1 VIVESRHPAGDADRP
16 IVAIHRPLVWQPYH
30 VLAVLPMLGLLGG
43 VWFANR
49 VEPYVLG
56 LPFLLFWIVMWVVAA
71 SAIMWIIW
79 ALDRRRGFAGS
90 ITDLPEDTE
99 RRP

>member
-1 VIVESRHPAGDADRP
+1 MIHDSPRPPADPARP
-16 IVAIHRPLVWQPYH
+16 TVAAHQPLVFHPYH
-30 VLAVLPMLGLLGG
+30 ALALLPMLGLLGG

-79 ALDRRRGFAGS
+79 ALDRRRGLAGS
-90 ITDLPEDTE
+90 ATDPTDDTE
-99 RRP
+99 RSS